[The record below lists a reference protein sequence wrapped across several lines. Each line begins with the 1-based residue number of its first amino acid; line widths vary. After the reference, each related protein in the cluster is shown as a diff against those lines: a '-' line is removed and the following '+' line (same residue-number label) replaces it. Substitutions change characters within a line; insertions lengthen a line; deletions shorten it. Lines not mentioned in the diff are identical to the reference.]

1 MLSVFLNILICCIF
15 HSCSVLDIFSFFTFN
30 SQKHFKELKRRRIV
44 SRIYLY
50 IYHFCCS
57 LFITNVLFPSGSIF
71 LLSEGFSLTIILK
84 QVCWLL
90 VFPHQNFFHLFCL
103 PSWRIFLLDIKLWF
117 HSVFPCCTKMLFHFP
132 LSSVVTNENSTAIWI
147 VTFLQIM
154 CYFLLVNFRWVLLWL
169 LIYRF
174 AYNVSGHGFLWVYPV
189 VVCWASWVCRFM
201 SFTKFGDF

>member
-44 SRIYLY
+44 SCIYLY

-90 VFPHQNFFHLFCL
+90 VFLYQNVFKFIL
-103 PSWRIFLLDIKLWF
+103 PSFLKDIFTGYKIAVSQCFSLL
-117 HSVFPCCTKMLFHFP
+117 H
-132 LSSVVTNENSTAIWI
+132 
-147 VTFLQIM
+147 
-154 CYFLLVNFRWVLLWL
+154 
-169 LIYRF
+169 
-174 AYNVSGHGFLWVYPV
+174 
-189 VVCWASWVCRFM
+189 
-201 SFTKFGDF
+201 